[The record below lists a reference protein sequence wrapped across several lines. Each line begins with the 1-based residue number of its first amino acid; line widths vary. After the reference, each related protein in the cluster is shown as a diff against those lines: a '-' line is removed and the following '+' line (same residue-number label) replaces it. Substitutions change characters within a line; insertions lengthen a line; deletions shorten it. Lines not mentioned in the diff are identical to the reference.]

1 MGKETFSPPV
11 KTAVAEVN
19 SEHKSPLKTFG
30 QFIFYSQGYFYL
42 ADLLVAEEGELNR
55 KRRETQV
62 KTWPFLE
69 SVPCFGFR
77 EAGRAGGSS
86 G

>member
-1 MGKETFSPPV
+1 M
-11 KTAVAEVN
+11 
-19 SEHKSPLKTFG
+19 
-30 QFIFYSQGYFYL
+30 FYSQGYFYL

-62 KTWPFLE
+62 NTWHLLE
-69 SVPCFGFR
+69 SVACFGFR
-77 EAGRAGGSS
+77 EAGRAGDIS